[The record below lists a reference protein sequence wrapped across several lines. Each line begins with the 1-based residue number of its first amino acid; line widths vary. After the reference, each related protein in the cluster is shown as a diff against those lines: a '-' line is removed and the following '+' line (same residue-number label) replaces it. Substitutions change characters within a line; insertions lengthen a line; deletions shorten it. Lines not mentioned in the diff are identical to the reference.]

1 MTLVAWAVQMLSDL
15 REVFQLIHNK
25 ELLIIVGLPL
35 LADMIKFMFTQAN
48 RSAMSAPTSVC
59 AYNA

>member
-1 MTLVAWAVQMLSDL
+1 VQMLSDL